1 MNLKWLIYCRVSS
14 AKQVKEWNGLSSQE
28 KRCRDY
34 AVNSLWIE
42 VEKVFNDEWVSWWIF
57 ERKSIRE
64 LFNYIDSNKHNNYTV
79 IFEDLNRLSRDI
91 QVHSLLKAEFKKDE

>member
-34 AVNSLWIE
+34 ATNSLWIE
-42 VEKVFNDEWVSWWIF
+42 VEKVFNDEKNSLSGFDVDITTHGPGIWSGQGAALEGAGGGRPVWW
-57 ERKSIRE
+57 RTR
-64 LFNYIDSNKHNNYTV
+64 
-79 IFEDLNRLSRDI
+79 
-91 QVHSLLKAEFKKDE
+91 